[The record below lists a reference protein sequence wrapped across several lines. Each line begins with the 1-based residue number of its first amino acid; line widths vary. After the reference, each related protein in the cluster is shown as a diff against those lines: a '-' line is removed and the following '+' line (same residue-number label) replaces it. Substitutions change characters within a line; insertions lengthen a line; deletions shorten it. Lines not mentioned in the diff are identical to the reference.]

1 MAQCLVS
8 QQAPSAL
15 CLPPP
20 SSHSVKRADW
30 PLSPSPMSPAPM
42 IASTSKRPCAGSAS
56 QILPN
61 LFISDLAF
69 AESAPCLA
77 NAGITH
83 VLSILPEPITVP
95 ATAAGR
101 RIQRKQVRIEDSP
114 FAELAAHL
122 PSMVR
127 FIEEA
132 LSTSSP
138 AIVLVHC
145 AEGVSRSVAVAAAY
159 LVKAHGRTPMEALR
173 HIAARRRIAR
183 PNFGFV
189 QQLHEYARDHL
200 GRDIAV
206 PSADAI
212 ERAAGEEAPWA
223 GAATAPSLVPSET
236 HPHSAAPRLEETK
249 LLAAPRRTS
258 T

>member
-1 MAQCLVS
+1 MCVEVS
-8 QQAPSAL
+8 AMHAPSAL

-20 SSHSVKRADW
+20 SLHLGPRADW
-30 PLSPSPMSPAPM
+30 PLSPSPMTAAP
-42 IASTSKRPCAGSAS
+42 SLPPPPPGTKRPCPGAAS

-61 LFISDLAF
+61 LFVSDLAF

-77 NAGITH
+77 AAGITH
-83 VLSILPEPITVP
+83 VLSVLPEPISIP
-95 ATAAGR
+95 AAAAGR

-122 PSMVR
+122 PAMVR
-127 FIEEA
+127 FIEDA
-132 LSTSSP
+132 LAGPP
-138 AIVLVHC
+138 AVVLVHC

-159 LVKAHGRTPMEALR
+159 LVKAHGRSPMDALR
-173 HIAARRRIAR
+173 HIAARRRVAR

-200 GRDIAV
+200 GRDVAV

-212 ERAAGEEAPWA
+212 ERAASEEAPWT
-223 GAATAPSLVPSET
+223 GAAAIVPADT
-236 HPHSAAPRLEETK
+236 HPRSAAPRLQETR

>member
-1 MAQCLVS
+1 M
-8 QQAPSAL
+8 QAPSAL

-20 SSHSVKRADW
+20 SSRPHADW
-30 PLSPSPMSPAPM
+30 PASPAPPPPM
-42 IASTSKRPCAGSAS
+42 IAAPAKRPCAGSAS

-83 VLSILPEPITVP
+83 VLSVLPEPISVP

-122 PSMVR
+122 PAMVR
-127 FIEEA
+127 FIEDA
-132 LSTSSP
+132 LAASAP
-138 AIVLVHC
+138 ATVLVHC

-159 LVKAHGRTPMEALR
+159 LVKAHGRTPMDAIN

-212 ERAAGEEAPWA
+212 ERAAREEAPWA
-223 GAATAPSLVPSET
+223 GAGHVVPTTDNNTT
-236 HPHSAAPRLEETK
+236 HPHSAAPRLQTTK
-249 LLAAPRRTS
+249 LLAVPRRTS

>member
-1 MAQCLVS
+1 
-8 QQAPSAL
+8 
-15 CLPPP
+15 
-20 SSHSVKRADW
+20 
-30 PLSPSPMSPAPM
+30 MSPAPM

-159 LVKAHGRTPMEALR
+159 LVKAHGRTPMDALR

-200 GRDIAV
+200 GRDIALTRRGNPTYDG
-206 PSADAI
+206 PSSATTPPRGLHRKVAHSDPIFCWAL
-212 ERAAGEEAPWA
+212 EAKK
-223 GAATAPSLVPSET
+223 SLIS
-236 HPHSAAPRLEETK
+236 
-249 LLAAPRRTS
+249 
-258 T
+258 